1 MTTSYTRPNMW
12 IKSHLYNKEKSEQ
25 ANIPH
30 APLLLDSDTHN
41 EWQSMHKIQN
51 LVWKSITHKKKSAK
65 TYCKYAHL
73 FLCNN

>member
-41 EWQSMHKIQN
+41 EWQSMH
-51 LVWKSITHKKKSAK
+51 
-65 TYCKYAHL
+65 
-73 FLCNN
+73 